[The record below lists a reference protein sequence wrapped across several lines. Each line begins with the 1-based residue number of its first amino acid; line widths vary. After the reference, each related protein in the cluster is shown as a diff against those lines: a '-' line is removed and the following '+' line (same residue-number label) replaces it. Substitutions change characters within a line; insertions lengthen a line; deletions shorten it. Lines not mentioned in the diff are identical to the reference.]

1 MTIINNGLFADEVVL
16 SIFNPIFYVPDP
28 DKGKPVD
35 GAQIFFGLVGTDPA
49 LESNQKIVYA
59 LQEDRAAVPV
69 SQPVLCS
76 AGGVPQLDGNSAI
89 LAVSGSYSMK
99 ILDKNGEQK
108 YYFPIVEQANNQ
120 GFNGIIAEESQT
132 VAGSLTLT
140 YAEIEAT
147 TSSFYIS
154 SSTDGLSFTGAYL
167 RKDIDYRVDSSTT
180 ITLLNASTV
189 GSVVLGRQMDPT
201 GQIIPVASGASS
213 LFVYPLKANAIASDL
228 EIGSVV
234 TINNGAGAGDK
245 LGGARYVT
253 VAGGTGSNDGI
264 NYINLNNGNQLE
276 LLPNLQKFALYSEVT
291 NTGSVSGGVLTLDLS
306 KGQVFSSVISESI
319 TVNMLVYNQGAN
331 LTTTV
336 SIKIKQDAIG
346 GRTVAWPASVKW
358 AGGTPPVATTAGG
371 AIDRFV
377 LITDDAGLTWE
388 GIIVGRD
395 FS

>member
-1 MTIINNGLFADEVVL
+1 MTIINNGLFADEVV
-16 SIFNPIFYVPDP
+16 
-28 DKGKPVD
+28 
-35 GAQIFFGLVGTDPA
+35 
-49 LESNQKIVYA
+49 ESNQKIVYA

-189 GSVVLGRQMDPT
+189 GTVVLGRQMDPT

-234 TINNGAGAGDK
+234 TINSGAGAGDK

-291 NTGSVSGGVLTLDLS
+291 NAGSVSGGVLTLDLS

>member
-1 MTIINNGLFADEVVL
+1 MTIINNGLFAEEVVL

-35 GAQIFFGLVGTDPA
+35 GAQIFFGLVGQDPQ
-49 LESNQKIVYA
+49 LEEYQKIVYA
-59 LQEDRAAVPV
+59 LQEDRAAVAV

-99 ILDKNGEQK
+99 ILDKNGNQK

-120 GFNGIIAEESQT
+120 GYNGIIAEEAKEVS
-132 VAGSLTLT
+132 GSLTLT
-140 YAEIEAT
+140 YDVIEAT

-154 SSTDGLSFTGAYL
+154 SSDDGLSFTGAFL
-167 RKDIDYRVDSSTT
+167 RKDVDYTVDSSTT
-180 ITLLNASTV
+180 ITLLNATAD

-213 LFVYPLKANAIASDL
+213 LFVYPLKADAIASDL
-228 EIGSVV
+228 DIGSVA
-234 TINNGAGAGDK
+234 TINNGVSAGDK

-264 NYINLNNGNQLE
+264 NYIDLNNGNQLE

-291 NTGSVSGGVLTLDLS
+291 NAGSVSGGVLTLDLS
-306 KGQVFSSVISESI
+306 KGQVFSSVISESV
-319 TVNMLVYNQGAN
+319 TVNLLAYNQGAN

-346 GRTVAWPASVKW
+346 GRTVAWPTSVKW
-358 AGGTPPVATTAGG
+358 AGGTPPVATTSGD

>member
-1 MTIINNGLFADEVVL
+1 MTIINNGLFAEEVVL

-180 ITLLNASTV
+180 ITLLNATANGTV
-189 GSVVLGRQMDPT
+189 ILGRQMDPT
-201 GQIIPVASGASS
+201 GQIIPVTSGSS
-213 LFVYPLKANAIASDL
+213 ALFVYPLIADAKVSDL
-228 EIGSVV
+228 MIGDAVA
-234 TINNGAGAGDK
+234 TIN
-245 LGGARYVT
+245 
-253 VAGGTGSNDGI
+253 GGTVLGDG
-264 NYINLNNGNQLE
+264 L
-276 LLPNLQKFALYSEVT
+276 
-291 NTGSVSGGVLTLDLS
+291 
-306 KGQVFSSVISESI
+306 
-319 TVNMLVYNQGAN
+319 
-331 LTTTV
+331 
-336 SIKIKQDAIG
+336 
-346 GRTVAWPASVKW
+346 RWC
-358 AGGTPPVATTAGG
+358 
-371 AIDRFV
+371 
-377 LITDDAGLTWE
+377 
-388 GIIVGRD
+388 
-395 FS
+395 

>member
-1 MTIINNGLFADEVVL
+1 
-16 SIFNPIFYVPDP
+16 
-28 DKGKPVD
+28 
-35 GAQIFFGLVGTDPA
+35 
-49 LESNQKIVYA
+49 
-59 LQEDRAAVPV
+59 
-69 SQPVLCS
+69 
-76 AGGVPQLDGNSAI
+76 
-89 LAVSGSYSMK
+89 
-99 ILDKNGEQK
+99 
-108 YYFPIVEQANNQ
+108 
-120 GFNGIIAEESQT
+120 
-132 VAGSLTLT
+132 
-140 YAEIEAT
+140 
-147 TSSFYIS
+147 
-154 SSTDGLSFTGAYL
+154 
-167 RKDIDYRVDSSTT
+167 
-180 ITLLNASTV
+180 
-189 GSVVLGRQMDPT
+189 VVLGRQMDPT

-213 LFVYPLKANAIASDL
+213 LFVFPLKANAIASDL
-228 EIGSVV
+228 EIGSVA

-253 VAGGTGSNDGI
+253 VVGGTGSNDGI

>member
-1 MTIINNGLFADEVVL
+1 MTIINNGLFAEEVVL

-167 RKDIDYRVDSSTT
+167 RKDIDYRVDSATT

-189 GSVVLGRQMDPT
+189 GTVVLGRQMDPT

-213 LFVYPLKANAIASDL
+213 LFVFPLKANAIASDL
-228 EIGSVV
+228 EIGSVA

-253 VAGGTGSNDGI
+253 VVGGTGSNDGI

>member
-59 LQEDRAAVPV
+59 LQEDRAAVAV

-76 AGGVPQLDGNSAI
+76 AGGVPQLDGSSAI

-189 GSVVLGRQMDPT
+189 GTVVLGRQMDPT

-234 TINNGAGAGDK
+234 TINNGSSAGDK

-264 NYINLNNGNQLE
+264 NYIDLNNGNQLE

-291 NTGSVSGGVLTLDLS
+291 NAGSVSGGVLTLDLS

-346 GRTVAWPASVKW
+346 GRTVAWPSSVKW

>member
-1 MTIINNGLFADEVVL
+1 MTIINNGLFAEEVVL

-59 LQEDRAAVPV
+59 LQEDRAAVAV

-76 AGGVPQLDGNSAI
+76 AGGVPQLDGSSAI

-189 GSVVLGRQMDPT
+189 GTVVLGRQMDPT

-213 LFVYPLKANAIASDL
+213 LFVYPLKSNAIASDL

-234 TINNGAGAGDK
+234 TINNGSSAGDK

-264 NYINLNNGNQLE
+264 NYINLNNGKQLE

-291 NTGSVSGGVLTLDLS
+291 NAGSVSGGVLTLDLS